1 MYGSDTQIQS
11 KLTAATAAAA
21 VSFDWIWAS
30 DASPSSFASFN
41 TDEAEVTIL
50 MALICSETPVDIT
63 GER

>member
-1 MYGSDTQIQS
+1 MDQSDTQIQS

-30 DASPSSFASFN
+30 EPSFASFN